1 MIAKVRNLSEEQL
14 EKIRKT
20 VGEAFVSNELFHN
33 WGDEAGR
40 APQPVGMNGPDRR
53 PEEND
58 MKKQYDIHPHFRLL
72 SAIRPPLKKENM
84 PRMQKM
90 MGLLFDRQ
98 RSDRRVKVEKLVIPA
113 GDTCVRALLYVP
125 KEEKTKACLL
135 YCHGGGYAFPAAPY
149 QYRLAR
155 IYAERV
161 GCRVLFPDYRLAP
174 EHPFPAALQDA
185 LTAYRYL
192 IKTCGIAPRKLILCG
207 ESAGGGLLY
216 ALCLKC
222 RELGLPQPAGLVA
235 ISPWTDLTLSG
246 ASYEYNREAD
256 PSMTQ
261 EKLQIFARDYTD
273 RPEDPLCSPLFG
285 DLSGLPAC
293 RIFVGG
299 DEIMLEDSLRMA
311 KALEAAGVPV
321 TLTVAEGFWHAYIF
335 YGIRSRRT
343 DNKAICEFIRSRLA

>member
-1 MIAKVRNLSEEQL
+1 MPTIPDALVPALKERMRKLNQLPEEDPVGTERKLLALACEIMNRLIRGQV
-14 EKIRKT
+14 RKT
-20 VGEAFVSNELFHN
+20 AVSLPTQEAVMLLPKRP
-33 WGDEAGR
+33 A
-40 APQPVGMNGPDRR
+40 APGSV
-53 PEEND
+53 
-58 MKKQYDIHPHFRLL
+58 
-72 SAIRPPLKKENM
+72 
-84 PRMQKM
+84 
-90 MGLLFDRQ
+90 
-98 RSDRRVKVEKLVIPA
+98 
-113 GDTCVRALLYVP
+113 LY
-125 KEEKTKACLL
+125 L
-135 YCHGGGYAFPAAPY
+135 HGGGYCTGGAEYAACFGRLIASVAKIRTFCPA
-149 QYRLAR
+149 
-155 IYAERV
+155 
-161 GCRVLFPDYRLAP
+161 YRLAP
-174 EHPFPAALQDA
+174 EHPFPAALEDA
-185 LTAYRYL
+185 LDAYRYL
-192 IKTCGIAPRKLILCG
+192 LETYPGEKICLIG